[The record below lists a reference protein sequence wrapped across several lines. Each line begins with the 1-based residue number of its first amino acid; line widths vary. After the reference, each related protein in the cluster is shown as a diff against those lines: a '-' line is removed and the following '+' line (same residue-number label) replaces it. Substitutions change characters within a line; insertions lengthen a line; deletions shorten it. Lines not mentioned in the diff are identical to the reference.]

1 MPDTLSIEKT
11 GSYGRSRDPLDDIT
25 HSTDQS
31 HSCDPTGD
39 FTDSPSMQESQE
51 YLDLDPGSEKIGDT
65 PSPDI
70 ARDLEEQAE
79 KAAESAV
86 DDQRADSLHRHNSYP
101 IPPLAGLTLQRTLT
115 HRSRVSRLSHHSEEQ
130 SGDQSGNVMN
140 SETPALPGHVTQDHL
155 SQTRRYLICFMLC
168 VCTLL
173 VAIDETI
180 ITTALPEIVA
190 ALKSSS
196 GYTWIGTS
204 YLLACASSMPAYG
217 ALADIFGRKPI
228 ILLSIALFLIGS
240 AIAGAATDMGMMI
253 SGRVIQG
260 IGGGGISN
268 LVNVIVA
275 DIIDLK
281 YRGTFMGAIGA
292 TWAVGGCMGP
302 LLGGAFASGGQW
314 RWCFFLNLPIAGV
327 CFIFMAWL
335 ANIKSPPTTLRD
347 GLKRIDFLG
356 IILITCATVCL
367 FLALDWGGVH
377 FAWNSAPVI
386 VCLVL
391 SGVLYIAFVLC
402 EKYIP
407 NEPVMPPRLFTNFSR
422 TGALLCT
429 FFHSTTFMAVSYFT
443 PFMYQS
449 VYNKSPIGA
458 AVYLLP
464 QAIVMGLASAISGYI
479 ITKTG
484 KYKIIMIV
492 GFSLAA
498 IFNGMIVTLNPDSN
512 TAKQIMWVTVWGIGI
527 GPNFEST
534 LIALHTHIKSQDI
547 ATATS
552 TWGFLRT
559 IGFSIGIA
567 IGGVVFQNKMQT
579 ENEELGHLLPA
590 DLREL
595 LTGADAAAS
604 TTLIK
609 NYSEP
614 VQKVAKLMYSR
625 SFKDMFWTCL
635 GLCLGYLFVFLIKER
650 PLEMKDAKGETTET
664 EDEVD
669 QIVDVIVDD
678 FEGNQKHRDGA

>member
-1 MPDTLSIEKT
+1 MEPSIPFDGGTDVTSQTHTSQPQLDIESDTPHMYTPSVSDSKNSHISTVDHMKDPQTLSTPPDYQSYQEKYPEIYT
-11 GSYGRSRDPLDDIT
+11 EEERPELSRTVSIPAAAGITLTRSI
-25 HSTDQS
+25 
-31 HSCDPTGD
+31 
-39 FTDSPSMQESQE
+39 
-51 YLDLDPGSEKIGDT
+51 
-65 PSPDI
+65 
-70 ARDLEEQAE
+70 
-79 KAAESAV
+79 
-86 DDQRADSLHRHNSYP
+86 
-101 IPPLAGLTLQRTLT
+101 T
-115 HRSRVSRLSHHSEEQ
+115 HRSFRSARSELEELPESGEDSTGNPLS
-130 SGDQSGNVMN
+130 G
-140 SETPALPGHVTQDHL
+140 TPEAKPLHMTQDHL
-155 SQTRRYLICFMLC
+155 SMTKRYIICFMLC

-180 ITTALPEIVA
+180 ITTALPEIIA

-196 GYTWIGTS
+196 GYTWVGTS

-228 ILLSIALFLIGS
+228 ILLSIALFIVGS
-240 AIAGAATDMGMMI
+240 AIAGAAHDMGMMI
-253 SGRVIQG
+253 SGRVVQG

-314 RWCFFLNLPIAGV
+314 RWCFFLNIPIAGV
-327 CFIFMAWL
+327 CFVFMAWL
-335 ANIKSPPTTLRD
+335 ADIRSPPTTIKD
-347 GLKRIDFLG
+347 GLKRIDFIG
-356 IILITCATVCL
+356 IILITLATVCL

-377 FAWNSAPVI
+377 FAWSSAPVV
-386 VCLVL
+386 VCLTL
-391 SGVLYIAFVLC
+391 SGVLYVAFALC

-407 NEPVMPPRLFTNFSR
+407 REPVMPLRLFTNFSR
-422 TGALLCT
+422 SGALLCT

-449 VYNKSPIGA
+449 VYSKSPIGA

-464 QAIVMGLASAISGYI
+464 QAIVMGLASAVSGYI

-492 GFSLAA
+492 GFALAA
-498 IFNGMIVTLNPDSN
+498 IFNGILVTLNPESN
-512 TAKQIMWVTVWGIGI
+512 TAKQIMWVTIWGIGI

-534 LIALHTHIKSQDI
+534 LIALHTHIKAADI

-567 IGGVVFQNKMQT
+567 IGGVVFQNKMQS
-579 ENEELGHLLPA
+579 ENEALGHLLPP
-590 DLREL
+590 DLQEA

-604 TTLIK
+604 TTIIR

-614 VQKVAKLMYSR
+614 IQKIAKFMYSR

-635 GLCLGYLFVFLIKER
+635 GLCLGYLFVFMIKER
-650 PLEMKDAKGETTET
+650 ALEMKDAKGETTES
-664 EDEVD
+664 EDDEGVEFNNLAEEVAEELATPEKK
-669 QIVDVIVDD
+669 V
-678 FEGNQKHRDGA
+678 